1 MWWISKLR
9 PKTLFQTKQLK
20 FKLDTTL
27 MPGDAR
33 IICYAE
39 PKNVFMNNW
48 PMKHNAADRILN
60 MAPH

>member
-39 PKNVFMNNW
+39 PTHEF
-48 PMKHNAADRILN
+48 
-60 MAPH
+60 